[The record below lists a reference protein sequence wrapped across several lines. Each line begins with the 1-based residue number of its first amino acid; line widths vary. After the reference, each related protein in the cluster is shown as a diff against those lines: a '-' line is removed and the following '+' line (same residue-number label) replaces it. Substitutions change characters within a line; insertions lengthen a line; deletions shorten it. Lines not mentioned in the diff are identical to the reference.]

1 MSGAGRPP
9 SKSQVLPLLYGYFGR
24 FSHLTNQPK
33 HMSTSNTDVLIL
45 GGGMVGLSI
54 AHQLLERGITSSITI
69 LDKEPELG
77 LHSSGRNSGVLHAG
91 LYYKPGSLKAKVC
104 VEGARRLRS
113 WVEERG
119 LPLNPCGKV
128 IVPPRAEL
136 DAQLDVLA
144 ERGRANGAEVEFWDA
159 DQLRGLVPEARS
171 ASGRAL
177 WSPNTAVVKPLS
189 VVRRLQKDLA
199 DRGVQMRQG
208 QHGYK
213 ARPMQQQL
221 VLSDGTKLCYSH
233 LFNCTGLQADR
244 VAQVFGVGDNY
255 TLLPFKGLYWQLTA
269 NCPFKPRTNLYPVP
283 DLNVPFLGVHFTPS
297 ADATPVVSIG
307 PTATPAFGR
316 ENYRGLK
323 SIEPAMA
330 ARNVGT
336 LALQYLGNRGGFR
349 RYVHEQA
356 FLAIPALLIRAA
368 QELIPEI
375 SQNHIEL
382 SRKVGIRSQL
392 FNRQTQRLED
402 DFLCL
407 PGPDSTHVLN
417 AISPAF
423 TASFALADLI
433 VDQALPA
440 MNLG

>member
-1 MSGAGRPP
+1 MSADIR
-9 SKSQVLPLLYGYFGR
+9 
-24 FSHLTNQPK
+24 
-33 HMSTSNTDVLIL
+33 DVLIL

-69 LDKEPELG
+69 LDKEPQLG

-91 LYYKPGSLKAKVC
+91 LYYKPRSLKAQVC
-104 VEGARRLRS
+104 VEGARRLRT

-119 LPLNPCGKV
+119 LPINPCGKV

-144 ERGRANGAEVEFWDA
+144 ERGRANGAKVDFLDS
-159 DQLRGLVPEARS
+159 DQLRELIPEART

-177 WSPNTAVVKPLS
+177 WSPNTAVVKPIS
-189 VVRRLQKDLA
+189 VVHRLRQDLVE
-199 DRGVQMRQG
+199 RGVTMVQNQF
-208 QHGYK
+208 QFQ
-213 ARPMQQQL
+213 ARPTEHWL
-221 VLSDGTKLCYSH
+221 KLSDGRHLNYGH

-244 VAQVFGVGDNY
+244 VAQDFGVGDNY
-255 TLLPFKGLYWQLTA
+255 TLLPFKGLYWQLKT
-269 NCPFKPRTNLYPVP
+269 NCPFQPKTNLYPVP

-297 ADATPVVSIG
+297 ADSTPVVSIG

-316 ENYRGLK
+316 ENYRGFK
-323 SIEPAMA
+323 GIEPGMA
-330 ARNVGT
+330 AENIGL
-336 LALQYLGNRGGFR
+336 LARQYLTNRGGFR

-356 FLAIPALLIRAA
+356 FLAVPPLLIRAA
-368 QELIPEI
+368 QELIPAVKTE
-375 SQNHIEL
+375 HIEL
-382 SRKVGIRSQL
+382 SQKVGIRSQL
-392 FNRQTQRLED
+392 FNLQTERMED

-407 PGPDSTHVLN
+407 PGPSSTHVLN

-423 TASFALADLI
+423 TAGFALADLI
-433 VDQALPA
+433 IDQALPS

>member
-1 MSGAGRPP
+1 MKAAARVQNLS
-9 SKSQVLPLLYGYFGR
+9 LLLGYIDD
-24 FSHLTNQPK
+24 FSHLHTPAQP
-33 HMSTSNTDVLIL
+33 MSSGNCDVLIL

-54 AHQLLERGITSSITI
+54 ANQLLERGITNSITI

-104 VEGARRLRS
+104 VEGAKRLRS

-136 DAQLDVLA
+136 DTQLDELA
-144 ERGRANGAEVEFWDA
+144 KRGRANGAEVELWDA
-159 DQLRGLVPEARS
+159 NQLREMVPEART

-177 WSPNTAVVKPLS
+177 WSPNTAVVKPIS
-189 VVRRLQKDLA
+189 VVRRLREELV
-199 DRGVQMRQG
+199 DRGVKMLHSQL
-208 QHGYK
+208 HFK
-213 ARPMQQQL
+213 AHPAQQQL
-221 VLSDGTKLCYSH
+221 ELSDGTDLNYGH

-244 VAQVFGVGDNY
+244 VAMAFGVGNQY
-255 TLLPFKGLYWQLTA
+255 TLLPFKGLYWQLKA
-269 NCPFKPRTNLYPVP
+269 SCPFQPKTNLYPVP
-283 DLNVPFLGVHFTPS
+283 DLNVPFLGVHFSPS
-297 ADATPVVSIG
+297 ADATPIVSIG

-316 ENYRGLK
+316 ENYRGLQA
-323 SIEPAMA
+323 IEPGMS
-330 ARNVGT
+330 ARNVRV
-336 LALQYLGNRGGFR
+336 LARQYLMNRGGFR

-356 FLAIPALLIRAA
+356 FLALPPLLVRAAQQLIPALKH
-368 QELIPEI
+368 
-375 SQNHIEL
+375 NHIEL
-382 SRKVGIRSQL
+382 SQKVGIRSQL
-392 FNRQTQRLED
+392 FNLQTERLED

-407 PGPDSTHVLN
+407 PGPSSTHVLN

-433 VDQALPA
+433 IDQALPA
-440 MNLG
+440 LTLG